1 MTYNKLAYPP
11 QPWDRGMILDTT
23 HISRITLWRRG
34 LCTKDAWCR
43 NVALRW
49 VEQNSPNSLRMGF
62 YGILIE
68 FYGIFEGILWNC
80 KGIIMG
86 L

>member
-1 MTYNKLAYPP
+1 MTTPLMTYNKLAYPP

-49 VEQNSPNSLRMGF
+49 VEENSPNSLRMGF

-68 FYGIFEGILWNC
+68 FLWDF
-80 KGIIMG
+80 
-86 L
+86 